1 MHNYLIFHVYLPN
14 EDFPNVSTNIIT
26 ILCLQNET
34 HNFCFKIS
42 YDKNFKPLFYILPNK
57 YVFQISNNILI
68 VFLPNKFLTS
78 LDHYLRQTKYLFKS
92 FRISS
97 KSREYVWIMKTSLTQ
112 ILFSFF
118 IHIFSISLPM
128 AWKAI
133 ISKALV
139 RHWKTKPGASLQSSC

>member
-1 MHNYLIFHVYLPN
+1 MDFIMHNYLIFHVYLPN

-26 ILCLQNET
+26 ILYLQNET

-42 YDKNFKPLFYILPNK
+42 YDKNYKLLFYILPYN
-57 YVFQISNNILI
+57 YVFQISNKILI

-97 KSREYVWIMKTSLTQ
+97 KSCEYVWFMKTSLTQ
-112 ILFSFF
+112 ILFSFWFF
-118 IHIFSISLPM
+118 IHIFNLFTNGMKSNNFKG
-128 AWKAI
+128 AG
-133 ISKALV
+133 
-139 RHWKTKPGASLQSSC
+139 KTLKN